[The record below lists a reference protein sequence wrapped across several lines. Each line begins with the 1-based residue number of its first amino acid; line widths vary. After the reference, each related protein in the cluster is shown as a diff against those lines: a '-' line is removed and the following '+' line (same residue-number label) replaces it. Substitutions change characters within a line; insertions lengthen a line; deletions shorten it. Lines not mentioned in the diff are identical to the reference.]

1 MPDSRAESK
10 PNLLPSEPLGDF
22 TAALSDLMAAA
33 KAQFLPAG
41 APPVPVSNSV
51 QAPVTIQVTTPS
63 AAPEEVGRSVY
74 DLTQRYL
81 LRTLKGVFT

>member
-1 MPDSRAESK
+1 
-10 PNLLPSEPLGDF
+10 
-22 TAALSDLMAAA
+22 MAAA
-33 KAQFLPAG
+33 KAWFLPAG
-41 APPVPVSNSV
+41 TTPAASSNSV
-51 QAPVTIQVTTPS
+51 EAPVTIQVTSPS